1 MTDLSIVDSAFDTVG
16 SAGEA
21 ALDAVVGGAAMALDT
36 ATRPR
41 RTAGRAR
48 RRGSQV
54 NEAIAEAT
62 EEVVEGVAALPE
74 RVLLAYVRLLRRQG
88 RRDDLVGSVSR
99 TVLGAVHGQARG
111 AARFFGRLERESD
124 VDAQGRRRTG
134 ATTRRRVTAGRRTST
149 PRGTTTRR
157 RTTTAARTT
166 TRRRSA

>member
-1 MTDLSIVDSAFDTVG
+1 MTDLTIVDSAFDSVG

-21 ALDAVVGGAAMALDT
+21 ALDTVVGGAAMALDT

-62 EEVVEGVAALPE
+62 EEVVDGVAALPE

-88 RRDDLVGSVSR
+88 RRDDLMGSVSR

-124 VDAQGRRRTG
+124 VDARGRRRTG
-134 ATTRRRVTAGRRTST
+134 ATTRGRASAGRRTST
-149 PRGTTTRR
+149 ARSTTRR

-166 TRRRSA
+166 RRRSA